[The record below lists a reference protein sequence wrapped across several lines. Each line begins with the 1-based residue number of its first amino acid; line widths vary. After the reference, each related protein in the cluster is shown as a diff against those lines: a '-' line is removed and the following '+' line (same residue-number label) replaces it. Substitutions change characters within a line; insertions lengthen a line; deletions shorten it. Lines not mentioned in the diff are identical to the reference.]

1 MKQLL
6 LFLTLL
12 FLIFLTGCSDVTIT
26 QNEQNEITLVQE
38 TKQNLSPTT
47 ENFLT
52 ILATNKDG
60 KEYLEKYSNTKITYF
75 KKITPNE
82 FESLKNNTN
91 YKELFTD
98 LPNKELYQVDFNGG
112 SSLSLT
118 TVIDLEDKKVL
129 KIYGIYIMGMG

>member
-75 KKITPNE
+75 KKIIFLLIN
-82 FESLKNNTN
+82 
-91 YKELFTD
+91 
-98 LPNKELYQVDFNGG
+98 
-112 SSLSLT
+112 
-118 TVIDLEDKKVL
+118 
-129 KIYGIYIMGMG
+129 